1 MNSSTGFG
9 TMLKNGLHEEAPVKW
24 TAYLPQAWT
33 PTEYRLHADS
43 MFLPNPTGQSW
54 FVAQNRDLGH
64 PAFAVSLQSQ
74 SVRDAKKGHPSGG
87 WPFL

>member
-54 FVAQNRDLGH
+54 FVAQKRDMGCH
-64 PAFAVSLQSQ
+64 YHVTDDWS
-74 SVRDAKKGHPSGG
+74 RK
-87 WPFL
+87 